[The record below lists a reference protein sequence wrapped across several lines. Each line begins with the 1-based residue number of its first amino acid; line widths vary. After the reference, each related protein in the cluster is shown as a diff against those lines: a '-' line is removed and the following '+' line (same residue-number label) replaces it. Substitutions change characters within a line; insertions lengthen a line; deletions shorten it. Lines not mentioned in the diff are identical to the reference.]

1 MITADTKPTTPEDSG
16 IAIIKQEHRSL
27 GYVVHTLQRLVRDV
41 AACKAN
47 ADFEVIA
54 VMLYYI
60 DTFPDRCHHP
70 KEDEHLFRRLRGRA
84 PRAHAVL
91 DELQVQHVDGAGML
105 VSLEQVFV
113 HWQAGAPQGL
123 RSFAQMVDAY
133 ADFLW
138 RHMAIEENQVLVMAR
153 EYLTADDWRAIDDA
167 FCANDDPLFGTHVRD
182 EFSRL
187 KLRIVNRLPR
197 KFKRHAE
204 AG

>member
-1 MITADTKPTTPEDSG
+1 MITADTKPTTPQDSA

-70 KEDEHLFRRLRGRA
+70 KEDEHLFRRLR
-84 PRAHAVL
+84 
-91 DELQVQHVDGAGML
+91 
-105 VSLEQVFV
+105 
-113 HWQAGAPQGL
+113 
-123 RSFAQMVDAY
+123 
-133 ADFLW
+133 
-138 RHMAIEENQVLVMAR
+138 
-153 EYLTADDWRAIDDA
+153 
-167 FCANDDPLFGTHVRD
+167 D

-197 KFKRHAE
+197 KFKRHVE

>member
-1 MITADTKPTTPEDSG
+1 MITADTKPTTPQDSA

-105 VSLEQVFV
+105 VSLQQVFV

-138 RHMAIEENQVLVMAR
+138 RHMEIEENQVLVMAR
-153 EYLTADDWRAIDDA
+153 EYLAVWRRAA
-167 FCANDDPLFGTHVRD
+167 
-182 EFSRL
+182 
-187 KLRIVNRLPR
+187 
-197 KFKRHAE
+197 
-204 AG
+204 AGPACG